1 MNETKTY
8 KIGEVV
14 DFVSLIDRGP
24 ALSFPELAEPKW
36 FCAVTNPNCQRRAEL
51 ELYTLG
57 FRTYT
62 PKLRKWVSHARVRK
76 AVERPL
82 LGRYLFVEV
91 DEPRQSFHT
100 VRAVNGVEGF
110 VANLGKPCLIPTRFV
125 EAFRLRQMAGEWD
138 EIAKEP
144 VPIGARVRLMEGE
157 FNDMLA
163 TVTARKG
170 GRLTFKLLEANRYG
184 RVHESSV
191 RAA

>member
-1 MNETKTY
+1 MKTY
-8 KIGEVV
+8 KIGDVV
-14 DFVSLIDRGP
+14 DFVNLIDCKP
-24 ALSFPELAEPKW
+24 ALFPEMADPRW
-36 FCAVTNPNCQRRAEL
+36 FCAVTNPNCQRRAEM

-57 FRTYT
+57 FRTFT

-76 AVERPL
+76 AAERPL

-91 DEPRQSFHT
+91 DEPRQSFHK
-100 VRAVNGVEGF
+100 VRGVNGVESF
-110 VANLGKPCLIPTRFV
+110 IANLGKPCRIPSPFV
-125 EAFRLRQMAGEWD
+125 ESLRMRQMAGEWD

-144 VPIGARVRLMEGE
+144 IPIGARVRLMEGE

-163 TVTARKG
+163 TVTSRKAG
-170 GRLTFKLLEANRYG
+170 KLTFKLLDENRYG

>member
-1 MNETKTY
+1 MSTVYE
-8 KIGEVV
+8 IGQVV
-14 DFVSLIDRGP
+14 DFVSLIDRTP
-24 ALSFPELAEPKW
+24 STAFPELEEPRW

-57 FRTYT
+57 FRTFT

-100 VRAVNGVEGF
+100 VRSVNGVEGF
-110 VANLGKPCLIPTRFV
+110 IANLGRPTLIPSRFV
-125 EAFRLRQMAGEWD
+125 ESFRMRQMAGEWD

-144 VPIGARVRLMEGE
+144 VPVGARVRLVEGE

-163 TVTARKG
+163 TVTSRKAG
-170 GRLTFKLLEANRYG
+170 NVTFKLLDQNRYG

>member
-1 MNETKTY
+1 MY
-8 KIGEVV
+8 QIGQVV
-14 DFVSLIDRGP
+14 DFVDLIDRKP
-24 ALSFPELAEPKW
+24 SLAFPEIAEPKW

-57 FRTYT
+57 FRTFT

-91 DEPRQSFHT
+91 DEPRQSFHS

-110 VANLGKPCLIPTRFV
+110 IATLGRPSLIPTQFV
-125 EAFRLRQMAGEWD
+125 ESFRMRQMAGEWD
-138 EIAKEP
+138 DVAKGP
-144 VPIGARVRLMEGE
+144 VPVGARVRLVEGE

-163 TVTARKG
+163 TVTSRKAG
-170 GRLTFKLLEANRYG
+170 KVTFKLLDQNRYG